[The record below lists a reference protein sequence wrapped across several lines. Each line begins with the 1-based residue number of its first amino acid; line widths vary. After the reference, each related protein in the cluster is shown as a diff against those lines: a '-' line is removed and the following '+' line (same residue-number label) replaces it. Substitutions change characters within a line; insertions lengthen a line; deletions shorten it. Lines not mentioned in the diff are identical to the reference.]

1 MEDAAR
7 RLLEGDQRTL
17 SRMIS
22 YLERGDPQAAGVLK
36 TIDPHTGNAYIVGIT
51 GPPGAGKSTLVDRLA
66 ELLRGKELTVG
77 IIGVDPSSP
86 VTGGALL
93 GDRVRMQ
100 RSYAA

>member
-51 GPPGAGKSTLVDRLA
+51 GPPGAGKSGGPACRVAAGQRVDS
-66 ELLRGKELTVG
+66 GHHWG
-77 IIGVDPSSP
+77 
-86 VTGGALL
+86 
-93 GDRVRMQ
+93 
-100 RSYAA
+100 